1 LPAVVRGKV
10 QWLVKPNGEID
21 LTCDA
26 ERREQDPFLPRFGL
40 RLFLPKAMDR
50 ITYFGYGPY
59 ESYIDKRR
67 SSFRSLYSAKVSDLH
82 EDYLK
87 PQENGSHYDCSMVQA
102 ADAETT
108 LQVIGGSFSFSA
120 SPYTQEEL
128 TGKKHNFELEKC
140 DSTVLC
146 IDAYQSGIGSNSC
159 GPALAEA
166 YRVPRKMHFEC
177 AFSVFAR

>member
-1 LPAVVRGKV
+1 
-10 QWLVKPNGEID
+10 
-21 LTCDA
+21 
-26 ERREQDPFLPRFGL
+26 
-40 RLFLPKAMDR
+40 MDR

-67 SSFRSLYSAKVSDLH
+67 SSFRGLYSAKVSDLH

-87 PQENGSHYDCSMVQA
+87 PQENGSHYDCTMVQA

-108 LQVIGGSFSFSA
+108 LQVTGESFSFSA

-128 TGKKHNFELEKC
+128 TKKKHNFELEKC

-146 IDAYQSGIGSNSC
+146 VDAYQSGIGSNSC
-159 GPALAEA
+159 GPRLPEM
-166 YRVPRKMHFEC
+166 YKFKDREFDFKFEMN
-177 AFSVFAR
+177 V